1 MLFHISLNFYQQK
14 LSQTRKKKIKNLN
27 KHLIVKGLNYFEFKP
42 TFAEATNL
50 SFKVKVRWASIF
62 SNES

>member
-50 SFKVKVRWASIF
+50 SFKVKVR
-62 SNES
+62 